1 MFRKA
6 LASATALL
14 ALPFLALGA
23 QTRGG
28 LTKVELLGLQ
38 QQMRDDGCGNKHAPG
53 IWDEATRLA
62 IRTCAKKYNTAAD
75 ARALLQ
81 AMNIGFSPGEG
92 LPPGSAEP
100 MSHDMG
106 GMNMSGDAMK
116 MKTSR
121 PRAGTR
127 KGTAPRAGAEMRM
140 KGESSMM
147 MNDSAMMKMHERMM
161 KTHDTTMMKMMRDSM
176 MKSGDTAMMKMHE
189 SMMMKM
195 KMHDSTMMKMSD
207 TAMMKMHDSMMMK
220 MKHDST
226 TKRDS
231 TTIR

>member
-62 IRTCAKKYNTAAD
+62 IRTCAKKYNTEPD
-75 ARALLQ
+75 ARALLL
-81 AMNIGFSPGEG
+81 AMNIGFTPGEG
-92 LPPGSAEP
+92 LPAGSAAP
-100 MSHDMG
+100 MSGDMG

-121 PRAGTR
+121 PRAGTS
-127 KGTAPRAGAEMRM
+127 GAG
-140 KGESSMM
+140 
-147 MNDSAMMKMHERMM
+147 
-161 KTHDTTMMKMMRDSM
+161 
-176 MKSGDTAMMKMHE
+176 
-189 SMMMKM
+189 
-195 KMHDSTMMKMSD
+195 DSTSG
-207 TAMMKMHDSMMMK
+207 APS
-220 MKHDST
+220 
-226 TKRDS
+226 R
-231 TTIR
+231 